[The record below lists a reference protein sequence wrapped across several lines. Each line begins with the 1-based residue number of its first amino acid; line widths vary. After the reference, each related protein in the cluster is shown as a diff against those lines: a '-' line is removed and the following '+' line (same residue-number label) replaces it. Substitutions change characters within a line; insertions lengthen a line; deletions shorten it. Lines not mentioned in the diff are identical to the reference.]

1 MHEVYRHFILKTW
14 HMYQELKLRFL
25 EYNSS
30 RHLGPKFFRFKTKPE
45 M

>member
-1 MHEVYRHFILKTW
+1 
-14 HMYQELKLRFL
+14 MYQELKLKFL
-25 EYNSS
+25 EYNSR